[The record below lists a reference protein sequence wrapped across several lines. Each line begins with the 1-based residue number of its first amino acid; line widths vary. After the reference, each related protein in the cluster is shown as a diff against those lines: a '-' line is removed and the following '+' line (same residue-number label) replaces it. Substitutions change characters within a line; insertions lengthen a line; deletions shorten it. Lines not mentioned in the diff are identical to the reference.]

1 MKKFLAVLM
10 LMICC
15 IVSVSAWDD
24 AGHKL
29 TAYIAWQRMS
39 PEAREAAI
47 KILLAAPEDSDLSV
61 FYLQD
66 SRSDAAKKLELFM
79 IAATWADIVRDRK
92 FDVRYKK
99 YHKGN
104 WHYSDY
110 FWKQNGNKAEIVEH
124 SEDGGKALEKLV
136 EFDKVLRDSSAS
148 DADKAI
154 ALAWILHL
162 GGDIHQ
168 PLHTSGRITDIE
180 PKGDQGGN
188 LFLIT
193 PKDAKPS
200 DNLHWYW
207 DSILGRNIP
216 RQNDACDPDYL
227 FPIAAAMM
235 KQYPFAKMQSSLAVT
250 NFEEWKKESFAYNP
264 TDVFTPDLKRNQTP
278 SEKYKKNALK
288 VSEKQLTMAGY
299 RLGELLNGI
308 FSKKTAL
315 VNVDENNLP
324 CKIIRRAEY
333 PITKTRPKNPKYE
346 ISLLNFCH
354 DPEDIQARPM
364 YPMMVNGEMI
374 MRPYSIERIFKTEKE
389 AREFAAKNGITDVS
403 F

>member
-1 MKKFLAVLM
+1 MKKFLVALI
-10 LMICC
+10 LTICS

-29 TAYIAWQRMS
+29 TAYIAWQRMT

-47 KILLAAPEDSDLSV
+47 KLLLAAPEDSDLSV

-99 YHKGN
+99 YHKSN

-110 FWKQNGNKAEIVEH
+110 FWKQNGSKAEMIEH
-124 SEDGGKALEKLV
+124 SEEGGMALEKLA
-136 EFDKVLRDSSAS
+136 EFDKVLRDSAAS

-168 PLHTSGRITDIE
+168 PLHTSGRITDLE

-188 LFLIT
+188 LFLLT
-193 PKDAKPS
+193 PPDTKPS
-200 DNLHWYW
+200 DNLHWFW
-207 DSILGRNIP
+207 DSIVGRNIP
-216 RQNDACDPDYL
+216 RTNDACDSDYL
-227 FPIAAAMM
+227 FPIASAML
-235 KQYPFAKMQSSLAVT
+235 KKYPFEKFQNSLALG

-264 TDVFTPDLKRNQTP
+264 TDVFSADLKRNEMP
-278 SEKYKKNALK
+278 SEKYKKHALE

-299 RLGELLNGI
+299 RLGEMLNDI
-308 FSKKTAL
+308 FGKKSASAT
-315 VNVDENNLP
+315 VDESKLP
-324 CKIIRRAEY
+324 CKIIRVVEY
-333 PITKTRPKNPKYE
+333 PITMTRPKNPKYA
-346 ISLLNFCH
+346 ISLMNFCH
-354 DPEDIQARPM
+354 GENDIQARPM

-374 MRPYSIERIFKTEKE
+374 MRAYSIERTFKTEKE
-389 AREFAAKNGITDVS
+389 ARDFAAKNGITDVS